1 MIDLVFVSSGVLQAT
16 WHPLSTGSWA
26 PTSVQCAPF
35 ALSVTKKRKTSNF
48 FFRRSD
54 EADKQSA
61 DKNRPMRKSMIKNR
75 QQPEV

>member
-1 MIDLVFVSSGVLQAT
+1 MASPVNWFVGPYQCSVRAIRLVG
-16 WHPLSTGSWA
+16 HEK
-26 PTSVQCAPF
+26 
-35 ALSVTKKRKTSNF
+35 TKDFEF